1 MNETIQKSDK
11 KKEAAQ
17 TSVFGMLKKVQE
29 KEKESKEEKK
39 NIPINGQNG
48 SGEAS
53 ANSTVTVSSEWHED
67 EIRLLVKGVKIFAV
81 GTIDRQV

>member
-17 TSVFGMLKKVQE
+17 TSVFDMLKKVQE
-29 KEKESKEEKK
+29 KEKGIKEEKK
-39 NIPINGQNG
+39 TISSNEQNG
-48 SGEAS
+48 GEAS
-53 ANSTVTVSSEWHED
+53 ASTTTTAVSSEWHED

-81 GTIDRQV
+81 GTMDR